1 MPSCIAVSKRF
12 ILFANT
18 LNEWIGKSIAWF
30 TLAMVL
36 TTFTIVI
43 LRYFFDIG
51 WIALQESVT
60 YMHSIVFMLG
70 AAYTLK
76 HNGHVRVDII
86 YQRCSPKTQAWV
98 DCLGTL
104 LLLLPVSGFIIWSSW
119 EYVADSWIIRESSR
133 NSGGLPGLFLLK
145 SCLIVMAALLILQGL
160 ALFLQNLFAALGIS
174 EQENA

>member
-1 MPSCIAVSKRF
+1 MTSSIAISKRC
-12 ILFANT
+12 ILLINA
-18 LNEWIGKSIAWF
+18 LNEWIGKSIAWL
-30 TLAMVL
+30 TLVMVL

-43 LRYFFDIG
+43 LRYVFDTG

-60 YMHSIVFMLG
+60 YLHALVFMLG

-86 YQRCSPKTQAWV
+86 YQHCSAKTRAWI

-104 LLLLPVSGFIIWSSW
+104 LLLMPVSGFIIWSSW
-119 EYVADSWIIRESSR
+119 EYVSVSWNILESSP

-145 SCLIVMAALLILQGL
+145 SCIIAMAILLISQGL
-160 ALFLQNLFAALGIS
+160 AMFLQNLFAALDKS
-174 EQENA
+174 EPKDV